1 MGRSAKKV
9 NEATG
14 GEDAGLAGVSLSPA
28 GNARAIN
35 GWAAGPSTLPS
46 PFNTPAV
53 AVTMVF
59 IGGSRLL
66 RDAAAALFDADDE
79 LQVLGS
85 YESAADYLQS
95 GAGPAPDVML
105 LDCNGGGPEC
115 WERAITSLRAPYAHS
130 KILMLC
136 AEAREDVISCAIDLR
151 VGGVVL
157 REYTTAQ
164 IRDAIVYVATG
175 RTVMPAGWQQMLT
188 HARPLALSPRQRQI
202 LSLIAQGRGDVEIA
216 AELELSTNTVKF
228 HVRELYMRLGVRNR
242 VEAANEHAK
251 MSHAGE

>member
-1 MGRSAKKV
+1 M
-9 NEATG
+9 
-14 GEDAGLAGVSLSPA
+14 
-28 GNARAIN
+28 AI
-35 GWAAGPSTLPS
+35 
-46 PFNTPAV
+46 
-53 AVTMVF
+53 

-66 RDAAAALFDADDE
+66 RDSAAGLFDADEE
-79 LQVLGS
+79 LRVVGS
-85 YESAADYLQS
+85 HASVADFLETGAAV
-95 GAGPAPDVML
+95 APDVIL
-105 LDCNGGGPEC
+105 LDCNGGGPES
-115 WERAITSLRAPYAHS
+115 WERAITALRDPYPHC

-136 AEAREDVISCAIDLR
+136 AEARDDVIGCAIELR

-251 MSHAGE
+251 MSHAYD